1 MPARVS
7 RDDRESSFLPPPS
20 PTMCLAAPAEVGKD
34 HHYKVRD
41 KPHIVVS
48 QILVDINKDQH
59 ARNEQSKQ
67 DVSQLRDRIRR
78 VKVRIQEQKHE
89 QN

>member
-1 MPARVS
+1 
-7 RDDRESSFLPPPS
+7 
-20 PTMCLAAPAEVGKD
+20 MCLAAPAEVGKD

-59 ARNEQSKQ
+59 ARNEQPEQ
-67 DVSQLRDRIRR
+67 DVSQLRDRIRW
-78 VKVRIQEQKHE
+78 VEVRIQEQEYK